1 MVDELNQQ
9 VTWQSRAFSWAAAN
23 KKLVLLV
30 TNILYLV
37 LIGIIVASTYSIY
50 NDQEIYNYF
59 ATNRA
64 WFGRVALVIL
74 LIVITPGILGRFGI
88 DIKVSRIL
96 TLYRRRL
103 GILVFLLALTHY
115 NIITLPRIAGIET
128 FSFQL
133 PLFQTLGFN
142 ALVLLLVLFVTS
154 NDFGVKKLGRWWK
167 RIHRLVYVILLLVL
181 LHTALQRVS
190 IWSILAGIFFG
201 LEIISFAYAY
211 VKGRSFFNKPI

>member
-1 MVDELNQQ
+1 MIDKLNQQ
-9 VTWQSRAFSWAAAN
+9 TTWQSRAFSWAATN
-23 KKLVLLV
+23 KKLILFV
-30 TNILYLV
+30 TNVLYLA
-37 LIGIIVASTYSIY
+37 LIGIIIASTYSIY

-59 ATNRA
+59 ALNRA

-96 TLYRRRL
+96 TLYRRRF

-115 NIITLPRIAGIET
+115 NIITLPRIAGIES

-154 NDFGVKKLGRWWK
+154 NDFGVKKLGGWWK

-190 IWSILAGIFFG
+190 IWSVLAGIFFV
-201 LEIISFAYAY
+201 LEIISFIYAY
-211 VKGRSFFNKPI
+211 LKGGSFFNKPI